1 MHSHRMSWK
10 WAIAFGLL
18 MLNLA
23 IGLWPAHDPS
33 SAQES
38 KRFTYQVVDVS
49 GDTHA
54 LQTVLNDFGGRGW
67 ELVAVAMGEI
77 QVPRLIFKK

>member
-1 MHSHRMSWK
+1 MNSHRMSWK
-10 WAIAFGLL
+10 WAVALGL
-18 MLNLA
+18 MTLNLV
-23 IGLWPAHDPS
+23 IGLWPTHEPS
-33 SAQES
+33 SAQETR
-38 KRFTYQVVDVS
+38 RFTYQVVDVS
-49 GDTHA
+49 GDTQA

>member
-1 MHSHRMSWK
+1 MNGTQWRMWIMGISIVS
-10 WAIAFGLL
+10 AVASTT
-18 MLNLA
+18 
-23 IGLWPAHDPS
+23 LWSIPKTL
-33 SAQES
+33 SAQEPR
-38 KRFTYQVVDVS
+38 RFSYQVVDVP